1 MTITFNW
8 KIVIIVLIALVV
20 ADKLITVANIQ
31 AVKKNFP
38 KINTLRV
45 EKNLLAK
52 FFFTKFG
59 LLYGTIFYSI
69 LSIITTLISILL
81 LNWTLS
87 LFGVPNSLSIS
98 LYVIMMWFGLVITN
112 NVYFLL
118 KFSRII
124 P

>member
-1 MTITFNW
+1 MITFNW

-38 KINTLRV
+38 KVDAMQI
-45 EKNLLAK
+45 EKNPIAK
-52 FFFTKFG
+52 FFFQKFG
-59 LLYGTIFYSI
+59 LLWGTILYGMISI
-69 LSIITTLISILL
+69 LTTLIFILL

-87 LFGVPNSLSIS
+87 LFHVPNSLSIS
-98 LYVIMMWFGLVITN
+98 LYVTMLWFGFVITN
-112 NVYFLL
+112 NTYFFL
-118 KFSRII
+118 KFSKII